1 MKNEEKEIL
10 LRPHSNPVLFES
22 TCNLYDLIQ
31 FDFENR
37 KREIH
42 SRNKDQSK
50 WYSAAPPGFTYCLKE
65 AFCAATP

>member
-1 MKNEEKEIL
+1 MKRRKFSGDPTVTL
-10 LRPHSNPVLFES
+10 YYLKAL
-22 TCNLYDLIQ
+22 CNLYHLIQ

-42 SRNKDQSK
+42 SRNKDQNK